1 MCEIRPYCILGYT
14 LLRHTTL
21 NFPLSRSR
29 KGNSYHI
36 LSHHISLIL
45 FSKREFLSQV
55 VRDSTQLREV
65 CIMKKLLAL
74 LTIVILISFSGS
86 AIAAMKIK
94 LGVVTKPGSAQNIA
108 AEKFKELIE
117 ERSNGDIKVQ
127 IFHSASLGNETEI
140 LQQVQMNAV
149 QMAIVTGGPFDTFD
163 PMARVINYPFLFK
176 DYAQVDNILDG
187 PLGAELLK
195 SLEGSGFKGLCFSEN
210 GFRNLTNNRLPVKS
224 PEDIKGL
231 KIRTMASAI
240 HKTIW
245 QNLGANPTPMPWPI
259 YTELEQGV
267 IDGQENPL
275 WVMEV
280 YKFYEI
286 QKYMTLTRH
295 VYSYHIDVASLQ
307 WWKTLDAKTQKMI
320 QNAMYEA
327 AVFQR
332 KDNRSKNA
340 GRLKFLKEKGMQV
353 EENPDIGAFRAK
365 VSGLKD
371 MDIYKNPK
379 VQALLVK
386 ILDATK

>member
-1 MCEIRPYCILGYT
+1 
-14 LLRHTTL
+14 
-21 NFPLSRSR
+21 
-29 KGNSYHI
+29 
-36 LSHHISLIL
+36 
-45 FSKREFLSQV
+45 
-55 VRDSTQLREV
+55 
-65 CIMKKLLAL
+65 MKKLLSFI
-74 LTIVILISFSGS
+74 TIATVISFAGNSM
-86 AIAAMKIK
+86 AAVTIK

-117 ERSNGDIKVQ
+117 QRSNGDIKIQ

-140 LQQVQMNAV
+140 LQQVQMNTI

-176 DYAQVDNILDG
+176 DYAQVDKILDG

-195 SLEGSGFKGLCFSEN
+195 SLEGSNFKGLCFSEN
-210 GFRNLTNNRLPVKS
+210 GFRNLTNNKQPVKS

-231 KIRTMASAI
+231 KVRVMASAI
-240 HKTIW
+240 HKAIW
-245 QNLGANPTPMPWPI
+245 RALGANPTPMPWPI

-307 WWKTLDAKTQKMI
+307 WWNTLDANNQQMI
-320 QNAMYEA
+320 QEAMYDA

-340 GRLKFLKEKGMQV
+340 ARLKFLKEKSMQA
-353 EENPDIGAFRAK
+353 EENPDINAFRSK
-365 VSGLKD
+365 VTGLKD
-371 MDIYKNPK
+371 MDIYKDPK